1 MMLAYILE
9 KISSWFE
16 FSESSASSTD
26 LDARLRA
33 LELR

>member
-1 MMLAYILE
+1 MFAYILE
-9 KISSWFE
+9 KICSWFE
-16 FSESSASSTD
+16 VSQSSASSD